1 MNVRGLSPLAS
12 KQDTLKMKTKHGK
25 MPVIG
30 NARVAIVAERDRA
43 FSREL
48 CCGIADA
55 ASRENGWMLEF
66 VDADSL
72 KRTQALRG
80 FDGVIARVVNDT
92 MATRLTA
99 TGLPVVDVFC
109 NKRYPNFGFVDGN
122 QAAIA
127 RKAAEHF
134 LARRF
139 TSFAYCGYE
148 GQRYSDVR
156 CTAFVDILK
165 EHYLPCSVFKTPR
178 RALVK
183 YNASLMQG
191 EDVNLGADVRRLAQW
206 LVRLPPR
213 TAVFCCN
220 DLRAWQVLSICR
232 DENIAVPDNL
242 VVLGVDNDPLVC
254 SFVTPSISSIDN
266 SGRRIGEASVAV
278 LSQMLSSKEA
288 RANPPFVCVE
298 PGEVVQRSSTETYA
312 FAQTW
317 ISDALVYISRN
328 AEKRLTA
335 DDIAV
340 FVGKSLPTVEDGFR
354 KALGRTVQQEL
365 IASRLSVAK
374 RLLANT
380 TLPVVDV
387 SARSGFASA
396 QYFCRVFKAYAGITA
411 ESWREQ
417 NRKL

>member
-1 MNVRGLSPLAS
+1 MS
-12 KQDTLKMKTKHGK
+12 KNEVQMKPRQGK
-25 MPVIG
+25 KPVVG

-92 MATRLTA
+92 MASRLA
-99 TGLPVVDVFC
+99 DAGLPVVDVFC
-109 NKRYPNFGFVDGN
+109 NRRYPNFGSVDGD
-122 QAAIA
+122 QAAIG

-156 CTAFVDILK
+156 CNAFVDMLK

-178 RALVK
+178 RALVEHT
-183 YNASLMQG
+183 ASLMHG
-191 EDVNLGADVRRLAQW
+191 EDVNLGTDARSLAQW

-232 DENIAVPDNL
+232 EENIAVPDNL
-242 VVLGVDNDPLVC
+242 VVLGVDNDPLIC

-278 LSQMLSSKEA
+278 LSQMLCSKDA
-288 RANPPFVCVE
+288 RENPPSVCVE
-298 PGEVVQRSSTETYA
+298 PGEVVQRRSTETYA

-335 DDIAV
+335 EDIAV

-380 TLPVVDV
+380 TLPIAKV

-396 QYFCRVFKAYAGITA
+396 QYFCRVFKTYTGITA